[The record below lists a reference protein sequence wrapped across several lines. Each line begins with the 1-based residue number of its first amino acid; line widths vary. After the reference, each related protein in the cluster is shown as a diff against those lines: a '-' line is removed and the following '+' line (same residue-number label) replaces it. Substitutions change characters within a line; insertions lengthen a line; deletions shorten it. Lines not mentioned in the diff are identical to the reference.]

1 MLYFA
6 VLFNAT
12 KLKSYDNIW
21 FEFGFKIGKD
31 DNMRG
36 LLKYLK
42 GYTKQCI
49 FGPLFKLLE
58 ACFELTVPIIM
69 ANIIDVG
76 IANGDTSYIF
86 KMCGLL
92 VLMGVLGLCSAVT
105 AQFFAASAAYGFGTA
120 LRADMFKKINS
131 LSMKQTDSFGAAS
144 LITRMTGDINRME
157 SGVNMFL
164 RLFLRSPFIVIGAM
178 VAAFTVN
185 SDAAKIF
192 LVAVPVLAIIIF
204 FIMKISV
211 PFYKKAQKSLDDV
224 SKTTRENLKGVRV
237 IRAFSAQQKEKD
249 DFKNQNKELLNIN
262 MKVGGIS
269 ALLNPVTYI
278 VVNLAIIAVIWQGG
292 KYVNGGTMLQGEV
305 IALVNYLTQIL
316 VALIVLA
323 QLIVTLNKALAS
335 SVRVAA
341 VMNLTTDMKDG
352 TETEIDKNAPAL
364 EFSDVTFSYGDSLD
378 GGSSKSDLLKTE
390 SSNADYSKKDYSKAS
405 LKNVSF
411 TLNQGETL
419 GIIGGTGSG
428 KSTLAGLIPRFYDT
442 TSGTVKIFGKDVRDY
457 KLSFLHKLIG
467 YVPQKASL
475 VSGTVRS
482 NMQWRKKDATDEEI
496 ISALKIAQAYD
507 FITEKDGLDTIVSQG
522 GKNFS
527 GGQRQRL
534 TVARALVDNPKI
546 LIMDDSSSA
555 LDLMTEA
562 KLRAAV
568 SNLGKDTT
576 CVIVSQ
582 RISAIRTADIILV
595 LDDGVPAGM
604 GKHNELVNTCD
615 IYKEICDTQ
624 IPEETKGGENND

>member
-1 MLYFA
+1 
-6 VLFNAT
+6 
-12 KLKSYDNIW
+12 
-21 FEFGFKIGKD
+21 
-31 DNMRG
+31 MRG

-76 IANGDTSYIF
+76 IANGDSSYIF

-204 FIMKISV
+204 FIMKVSV

-237 IRAFSAQQKEKD
+237 IRAFSAQQKEKE
-249 DFKNQNKELLNIN
+249 DFKNQNRELLNVN

-341 VMNLTTDMKDG
+341 VMNLNTDMKDG

-378 GGSSKSDLLKTE
+378 ESSSKSDSLK
-390 SSNADYSKKDYSKAS
+390 SDSLNADSLNADSLNADYLKAS

-411 TLNQGETL
+411 TLNQGETI

-442 TSGTVKIFGKDVRDY
+442 TKGTVKVFGKDVRDY
-457 KLSFLHKLIG
+457 KLSFLHNLIG

-507 FITEKDGLDTIVSQG
+507 FIMEKDGLDTVVSQG

-582 RISAIRTADIILV
+582 RISAIRSADIILV
-595 LDDGVPAGM
+595 LDDGVPVGM
-604 GKHNELVNTCD
+604 GKHSDLVNTCD

>member
-1 MLYFA
+1 M
-6 VLFNAT
+6 
-12 KLKSYDNIW
+12 
-21 FEFGFKIGKD
+21 
-31 DNMRG
+31 
-36 LLKYLK
+36 
-42 GYTKQCI
+42 
-49 FGPLFKLLE
+49 FKLLE

-76 IANGDTSYIF
+76 IANGDSAYIF

-131 LSMKQTDSFGAAS
+131 LSMKQTDRFGAAS

-178 VAAFTVN
+178 IAAFTVN

-204 FIMKISV
+204 FIMKVSV

-224 SKTTRENLKGVRV
+224 SKITRENLKGVRV
-237 IRAFSAQQKEKD
+237 IRAFSAQRKEKE
-249 DFKNQNKELLNIN
+249 DFKNQNRELLNIN

-292 KYVNGGTMLQGEV
+292 KYVNNGTMLQGEV

-341 VMNLTTDMKDG
+341 VMNLSTDMKDG

-364 EFSDVTFSYGDSLD
+364 EFSDVTFSYGDSVN
-378 GGSSKSDLLKTE
+378 SD
-390 SSNADYSKKDYSKAS
+390 SQDADYSKAS

-411 TLNQGETL
+411 TLNHGQTI

-442 TSGTVKIFGKDVRDY
+442 TMGKVKVFGKDVRDY

-507 FITEKDGLDTIVSQG
+507 FIMEKDGLDTVVSQG

-568 SNLGKDTT
+568 SNLGNDIT

-582 RISAIRTADIILV
+582 RISAIRSADIILV
-595 LDDGVPAGM
+595 LDDGVPVGM
-604 GKHNELVNTCD
+604 GKHSELINTCD